1 MKKLTLIGLSAASIF
16 TLSSASQAGITH
28 ITESNWVSHPQ
39 IKQARAVYT
48 DVNQQIKQNNLI
60 KQSQKIPYCHASAE
74 TYRELGVSRTGTPR
88 YYRTKGGDGVSMDTQ
103 AYYDHTGTMRFVFVT
118 ATANNGTKIQQRIYF
133 DGNGE
138 RIWENQKQ
146 LRGPGYAFDKKG
158 FQFGSGFTQ
167 PKAAFQA
174 PSGCS

>member
-1 MKKLTLIGLSAASIF
+1 MKKFTLIAISATSLI
-16 TLSSASQAGITH
+16 TLSTTSQARITH
-28 ITESNWVSHPQ
+28 ITESNWVSHPH

-48 DVNQQIKQNNLI
+48 DVNQQIKNKNLK
-60 KQSQKIPYCHASAE
+60 KQSKKIPYCHASAE
-74 TYRELGVSRTGTPR
+74 TYRELRVSRTGTPR

-103 AYYDHTGTMRFVFVT
+103 AYYDRTGTMRFVFVN

-133 DGNGE
+133 DANGT

-167 PKAAFQA
+167 PKAAFHA
-174 PSGCS
+174 PSGC